1 MATIEEEFQKHR
13 ASGKR
18 PIAGQSLAND
28 PENPAPYEKPPRFT
42 SVHEASEYLWES
54 FIEPDIYVNLMQAV
68 ADGTPIMDIVQV
80 ILFNEFQQG
89 SWNPD
94 LMLMLVEPAA
104 YMIIAL
110 AERIGLEMS
119 IYSGELEDEDDEE
132 EILGATI
139 EESRIQKIIKDA
151 KGGAIPEGTLTAEM
165 QKSLESLPEINV
177 APSAPAQPSL
187 MEAPEKEEPTDSLM
201 ARPTGV

>member
-1 MATIEEEFQKHR
+1 MATVEEEFQKHR

-94 LMLMLVEPAA
+94 LMMMLFEPAT
-104 YMIIAL
+104 YMIMAL
-110 AERIGLEMS
+110 AERQDLDMV
-119 IYSGELEDEDDEE
+119 IYQGEEDDEMDE
-132 EILGATI
+132 ELTLGTILT
-139 EESRIQKIIKDA
+139 DA
-151 KGGAIPEGTLTAEM
+151 KLKRLKKAKASGTVPSGMFSAEI
-165 QKSLESLPEINV
+165 QKSLESLPEE
-177 APSAPAQPSL
+177 PEQQEEEAQPN
-187 MEAPEKEEPTDSLM
+187 SLM

>member
-54 FIEPDIYVNLMQAV
+54 FIEPEIYKNLMESVSQGVPIMNIVQAV
-68 ADGTPIMDIVQV
+68 
-80 ILFNEFQQG
+80 LFTEFQQG
-89 SWNPD
+89 AWNPD
-94 LMLMLVEPAA
+94 LMMMLFEPAT
-104 YMIIAL
+104 YMIMAL
-110 AERIGLEMS
+110 AERQDLDMV
-119 IYSGELEDEDDEE
+119 IYQGEEDDEMDE
-132 EILGATI
+132 ELTLGTILT
-139 EESRIQKIIKDA
+139 DA
-151 KGGAIPEGTLTAEM
+151 KLKRLKKAKASGTVPSGMFSAEI
-165 QKSLESLPEINV
+165 QKSLESLPEE
-177 APSAPAQPSL
+177 PEQQEEEEEAQPN
-187 MEAPEKEEPTDSLM
+187 SLM

>member
-54 FIEPDIYVNLMQAV
+54 FIEPEIYKNLMESVSQGVPIMNIVQAV
-68 ADGTPIMDIVQV
+68 
-80 ILFNEFQQG
+80 LFTEFQQG
-89 SWNPD
+89 AWNPD
-94 LMLMLVEPAA
+94 LMMMLFEPAT
-104 YMIIAL
+104 YMIMAL
-110 AERIGLEMS
+110 AERQDLDMV
-119 IYSGELEDEDDEE
+119 IYQGEEDDEMDE
-132 EILGATI
+132 ELTLGTILT
-139 EESRIQKIIKDA
+139 DA
-151 KGGAIPEGTLTAEM
+151 KLKRLKKAKTSGTVPSGMFSAEI
-165 QKSLESLPEINV
+165 QKSLENLPEE
-177 APSAPAQPSL
+177 PEQQEEEAQPN
-187 MEAPEKEEPTDSLM
+187 SLM

>member
-54 FIEPDIYVNLMQAV
+54 FIEPEIYKNLMESVSQGVPIMNIVQAV
-68 ADGTPIMDIVQV
+68 
-80 ILFNEFQQG
+80 LFTEFQQG
-89 SWNPD
+89 AWNPD
-94 LMLMLVEPAA
+94 LMMMLFEPAT
-104 YMIIAL
+104 YMIMAL
-110 AERIGLEMS
+110 AERQDLDMV
-119 IYSGELEDEDDEE
+119 IYQGEEDDEMDE
-132 EILGATI
+132 ELTLGTILT
-139 EESRIQKIIKDA
+139 DA
-151 KGGAIPEGTLTAEM
+151 KLKRLKKAKASGTVPSGMFSAEI
-165 QKSLESLPEINV
+165 QKSLESLPEE
-177 APSAPAQPSL
+177 PEQQEEEAQPN
-187 MEAPEKEEPTDSLM
+187 SLM

>member
-54 FIEPDIYVNLMQAV
+54 FIEPEIYKNLMESVSQGVPIMNIVQAV
-68 ADGTPIMDIVQV
+68 
-80 ILFNEFQQG
+80 LFTEFQQG
-89 SWNPD
+89 AWNPD
-94 LMLMLVEPAA
+94 LMMMLFEPAT
-104 YMIIAL
+104 YMIMAL
-110 AERIGLEMS
+110 AERQDLDMV
-119 IYSGELEDEDDEE
+119 IYQGEEDDEMDE
-132 EILGATI
+132 ELTLGTILT
-139 EESRIQKIIKDA
+139 DA
-151 KGGAIPEGTLTAEM
+151 KLKRLKKAKTSGTVPSGMFSAEI
-165 QKSLESLPEINV
+165 QKSLESLPEE
-177 APSAPAQPSL
+177 PEQQEEEAQPN
-187 MEAPEKEEPTDSLM
+187 SLM

>member
-54 FIEPDIYVNLMQAV
+54 FIEPDIYKNLMESVSQGVPIMNIVQAV
-68 ADGTPIMDIVQV
+68 
-80 ILFNEFQQG
+80 LFTEFQQG
-89 SWNPD
+89 AWNPD
-94 LMLMLVEPAA
+94 LMMMLFEPAT
-104 YMIIAL
+104 YMIMAL
-110 AERIGLEMS
+110 AERQDLDMV
-119 IYSGELEDEDDEE
+119 IYQGEEDDEMDE
-132 EILGATI
+132 ELTLGTILT
-139 EESRIQKIIKDA
+139 DA
-151 KGGAIPEGTLTAEM
+151 KLKRLKKAKTSGTVPSGMFSAEI
-165 QKSLESLPEINV
+165 QKSLESLPEE
-177 APSAPAQPSL
+177 PEQQEEEAQPN
-187 MEAPEKEEPTDSLM
+187 SLM

>member
-1 MATIEEEFQKHR
+1 MATVEEEFQKHR

-54 FIEPDIYVNLMQAV
+54 FIEPEIYVNLMQAV

-94 LMLMLVEPAA
+94 LMMMLFEPAT
-104 YMIIAL
+104 YMIMAL
-110 AERIGLEMS
+110 AERQDLDMV
-119 IYSGELEDEDDEE
+119 IYQGEEDDEMDE
-132 EILGATI
+132 ELTLGTILT
-139 EESRIQKIIKDA
+139 DA
-151 KGGAIPEGTLTAEM
+151 KLKRLKKAKTSGTVPSGMFSAEI
-165 QKSLESLPEINV
+165 QKSLENLPEE
-177 APSAPAQPSL
+177 PEQKEEEAQPN
-187 MEAPEKEEPTDSLM
+187 SLM

>member
-54 FIEPDIYVNLMQAV
+54 FIEPEIYKNLMESVSQGVPIMNIVQAV
-68 ADGTPIMDIVQV
+68 
-80 ILFNEFQQG
+80 LFTEFQQG
-89 SWNPD
+89 TWNPD
-94 LMLMLVEPAA
+94 LMMMLFEPAT
-104 YMIIAL
+104 YMIMAL
-110 AERIGLEMS
+110 AERQDLDMV
-119 IYSGELEDEDDEE
+119 IYQGEEDDEMDE
-132 EILGATI
+132 ELTLGTILT
-139 EESRIQKIIKDA
+139 DA
-151 KGGAIPEGTLTAEM
+151 KLKRLKKAKTSGTVPSGMFSAEI
-165 QKSLESLPEINV
+165 QKSLENLPEE
-177 APSAPAQPSL
+177 PEQKEEEAQPN
-187 MEAPEKEEPTDSLM
+187 SLM